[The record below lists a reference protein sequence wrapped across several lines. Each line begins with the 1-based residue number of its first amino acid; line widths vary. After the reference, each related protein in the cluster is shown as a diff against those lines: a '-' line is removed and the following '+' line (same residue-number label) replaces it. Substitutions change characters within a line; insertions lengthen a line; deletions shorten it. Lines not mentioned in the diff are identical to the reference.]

1 MKVKLIIIITI
12 KIINDI
18 YNNLYRILF
27 FCTINL
33 KDLKMY
39 KKAEIFI
46 QKFAGK
52 DSRQQKL
59 INMDIF
65 FIFKKN
71 TFYMIVYNFKFT

>member
-1 MKVKLIIIITI
+1 
-12 KIINDI
+12 
-18 YNNLYRILF
+18 
-27 FCTINL
+27 
-33 KDLKMY
+33 MY

-65 FIFKKN
+65 FIFKK
-71 TFYMIVYNFKFT
+71 ILSI